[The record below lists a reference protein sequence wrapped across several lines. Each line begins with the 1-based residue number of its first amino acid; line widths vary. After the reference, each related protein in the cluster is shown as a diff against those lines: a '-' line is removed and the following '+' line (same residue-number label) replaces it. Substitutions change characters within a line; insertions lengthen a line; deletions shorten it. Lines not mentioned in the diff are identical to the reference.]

1 MKFFFFFS
9 VSLFLLPRTYYKK
22 LFCFV
27 ICLPVKQNSVF
38 LLFIYLTNRI
48 ERNGRRETS
57 CLCPS
62 LWKVG
67 GGGKKN
73 NIDLK
78 SMEINNN
85 SSKLSHSY
93 FISTKSFTGI
103 NVSDNSISY
112 HGVSVWMAISKFF
125 FFWFSHFIYALSAIS
140 PDTDIGLYEL
150 TTVTMGRLKRF
161 RMWYP
166 KEKDPQ
172 IKNNTNLSNMI
183 KYSIWYYITAL
194 PPPPPPYLTIFQ
206 IEYLLYNT
214 LYYILSYILQWPG

>member
-1 MKFFFFFS
+1 MGGIIYEINKKKTQ
-9 VSLFLLPRTYYKK
+9 LKILLLPLPSKWSFQFPFFPSPAHNTIRNS
-22 LFCFV
+22 FFFV

-38 LLFIYLTNRI
+38 LLFIHLTNRI

-166 KEKDPQ
+166 KEKDRQ
-172 IKNNTNLSNMI
+172 IIYYTNVSNMI
-183 KYSIWYYITAL
+183 
-194 PPPPPPYLTIFQ
+194 
-206 IEYLLYNT
+206 
-214 LYYILSYILQWPG
+214 